1 MTLQAQTLADR
12 YVSVWNQADKVIR
25 REQIQALWAVDGA
38 HYVKTREA
46 RGYRELEERV
56 AGSYEKNVKAN
67 GNLFRSVAD
76 AQLLRDVVAFHWEMI
91 APATGEVLATGL
103 EFLHVDQQGKIL
115 IDYQFIIA

>member
-1 MTLQAQTLADR
+1 M
-12 YVSVWNQADKVIR
+12 
-25 REQIQALWAVDGA
+25 
-38 HYVKTREA
+38 KTREA

-56 AGSYEKNVKAN
+56 AGAYEKNVLTN

-76 AQLLRDVVAFHWEMI
+76 AQLLRDVVSFHWEMI

-115 IDYQFIIA
+115 IDYQFIVA